1 MILDALP
8 KKPSASHL
16 TLDEPVTALTA
27 IGRGISYLTHE
38 LEHAEVSAELPLT
51 MKVAHDGLEIRL

>member
-8 KKPSASHL
+8 KKPSASHW

-27 IGRGISYLTHE
+27 IGTGTSYLSHEFGHGRSFGRIATHYE
-38 LEHAEVSAELPLT
+38 RRARRF
-51 MKVAHDGLEIRL
+51 EIRL